1 MKYAGI
7 ICLFLLLLITPAFA
21 GDLLDPIINKDVP
34 VFIETPL
41 PVIVDV
47 IYTEKVT
54 TTRTIV
60 DVFFEFLGWEQEITD
75 VVKSEIT
82 VEISGATV
90 AVIPNN
96 SKFVGM
102 EIHEYCIRYQY
113 GTSRWYSCEQ
123 ERISV

>member
-1 MKYAGI
+1 MNRY
-7 ICLFLLLLITPAFA
+7 LLSLLVLALLIVPAFA
-21 GDLLDPIINKDVP
+21 GDLIPPINEDTP
-34 VFIETPL
+34 VFIEKPL

-47 IYTEKVT
+47 IYTEKIT

-75 VVKSEIT
+75 VIKNEIS

-90 AVIPNN
+90 ATIPNN

>member
-7 ICLFLLLLITPAFA
+7 ICLFLLLLIVPVAA
-21 GDLLDPIINKDVP
+21 GDLDPIINKDVP

-41 PVIVDV
+41 PVLVDV
-47 IYTEKVT
+47 VYTEKLTKT
-54 TTRTIV
+54 TTIIDT
-60 DVFFEFLGWEQEITD
+60 FLELIGWKQTSVEVIKNEI
-75 VVKSEIT
+75 S